1 MPQMIKEIELLYYF
15 TQATN
20 SFQSQ
25 ERTGK
30 KLYKSIYTYI
40 YIHMENMVTVA
51 SRHGIF
57 RTSMYR

>member
-40 YIHMENMVTVA
+40 YIYIHT
-51 SRHGIF
+51 HTWKIW
-57 RTSMYR
+57 

>member
-1 MPQMIKEIELLYYF
+1 MPQMIKEIELIYYF

-40 YIHMENMVTVA
+40 YIHIYLVTVA

-57 RTSMYR
+57 GTSMYK